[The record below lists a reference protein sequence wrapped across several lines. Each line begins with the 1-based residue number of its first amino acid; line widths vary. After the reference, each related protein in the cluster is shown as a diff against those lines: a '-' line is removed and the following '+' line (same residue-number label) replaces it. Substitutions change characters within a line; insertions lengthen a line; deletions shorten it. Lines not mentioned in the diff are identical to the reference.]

1 MTIKI
6 NFTSEQINKLSNY
19 LHFLNQVEK
28 ENYDIIDSIN
38 NGLPAH
44 RWKTI
49 LRFLDKSHILVHPN
63 KDGSST
69 TLDLTDV
76 KKKIEDSIH

>member
-6 NFTSEQINKLSNY
+6 NFTTEEIHKLSNY
-19 LHFLNQVEK
+19 LEFLNKVEK
-28 ENYDIIDSIN
+28 ENYNVMDSIN
-38 NGLPAH
+38 KGLPENKWEAV
-44 RWKTI
+44 
-49 LRFLDKSHILVHPN
+49 LRFLDKSHLIVHPN
-63 KDGSST
+63 KDGTST